1 MKNTENIRIDELLTE
16 LQGLREAKDSLERD
30 NDFLQ
35 RQNSALRFRCATYS
49 RKNMELEAEIRDMKF
64 TRDYLTSEDA
74 GKAFARELLGKP
86 MTPEDLAE
94 ERAIAEGEAHYERTW
109 NINCGDD
116 F

>member
-1 MKNTENIRIDELLTE
+1 MTDKQDVKSVKDLLQENEELHAQIE
-16 LQGLREAKDSLERD
+16 
-30 NDFLQ
+30 FLQ
-35 RQNSALRFRCATYS
+35 KQNSALRFRCATYS

-86 MTPEDLAE
+86 MTESDIAE
-94 ERAIAEGEAHYERTW
+94 EEFISNGEALYEATW

>member
-1 MKNTENIRIDELLTE
+1 MKETKEKRSVKDLLQENEELHAQIE
-16 LQGLREAKDSLERD
+16 
-30 NDFLQ
+30 FLQ
-35 RQNSALRFRCATYS
+35 KQNSALRFRCATYS

-86 MTPEDLAE
+86 MTESDIAE
-94 ERAIAEGEAHYERTW
+94 EEFIANGEAQYEATW